1 MTETLLYEKTSEG
14 LAWITLNRPDVLNA
28 INMQMRDELW
38 DLMHAV
44 RDDPDVRVV
53 IFKGVGNRAFSAG
66 ADISEFGTAPSY
78 VEARGAR
85 RDRDL
90 WGFMLSL
97 DKVLL
102 AAIHGFALGAGIEL
116 PMCCDFRIA
125 SEDVRLGLPE
135 VGLGYI
141 PSAGG
146 TQTLPRHVPP
156 GIAMTMILTGDP
168 IDAETAYR
176 YGLVQRVVPRDRLY
190 SEAEALA
197 RKVLAQPAQAV
208 RLSQSDLVAL
218 YDRGLESKSPLQ
230 WRREFEFMGRTG
242 WFEHACNGYA
252 YDVTGCC
259 FSDAGL
265 RALLDGF
272 DVTLSGGSV
281 EVDLR
286 ALQ

>member
-125 SEDVRLGLPE
+125 SEDARLGLPE

-146 TQTLPRHVPP
+146 TQTLPRHMPP
-156 GIAMTMILTGDP
+156 GIAMTMILTGEP

-190 SEAEALA
+190 GEAEALA

-208 RLSQSDLVAL
+208 RLAKRAVVDGIEMPLAQGLAL
-218 YDRGLESKSPLQ
+218 ETRLAAQ
-230 WRREFEFMGRTG
+230 AARR
-242 WFEHACNGYA
+242 
-252 YDVTGCC
+252 
-259 FSDAGL
+259 
-265 RALLDGF
+265 
-272 DVTLSGGSV
+272 
-281 EVDLR
+281 
-286 ALQ
+286 